1 MKLRN
6 GNILVFGG
14 GSGIGKAIPKRLAAD
29 GAKVMIVGRDN
40 AKLEKIYKEIGSDN
54 ICYKAFDICDIS
66 RHFELFSACAE
77 TLGGLNAFVNSS
89 AVSLESIGRGYE
101 PWDITED
108 EWDMQTNVNFKAAY
122 FLMRNEIDYML
133 QREIHGNILNLA
145 SNAACMD
152 IIGNYGASKEAIIK
166 WTRAFGKKCGHNG
179 IVLNGIAPGATLTP
193 MISSYAQSASQEYK
207 RHAIERFILP
217 EEIAELAFYLMSDYG
232 EIVCG
237 HTVIADGG
245 DNAATL

>member
-6 GNILVFGG
+6 ENVLVFGG
-14 GSGIGKAIPKRLAAD
+14 GSGIGKAIAKRFAD
-29 GAKVMIVGRDN
+29 EGAKVMIVGRN
-40 AKLEKIYKEIGSDN
+40 EAKLENACNEIGLNN
-54 ICYKAFDICDIS
+54 ISFKAFDICDIS
-66 RHFELFSACAE
+66 RHFELFADCAK
-77 TLGGLNAFVNSS
+77 TLGRVDAFVNSS
-89 AVSLESIGRGYE
+89 AVSLESVGRGYE
-101 PWDITED
+101 PWDITEQ
-108 EWDMQTNVNFKAAY
+108 EWDMQTSVNFKAAY

-133 QREIHGNILNLA
+133 QNKIRGNILNIA

-152 IIGNYGASKEAIIK
+152 IIGSYGASKEAIIK
-166 WTRAFGKKCGHNG
+166 WTRAFGKKYGHNG
-179 IVLNGIAPGATLTP
+179 IILNGIAPGATLTP
-193 MISSYAQSASQEYK
+193 MISSYAKTATQEYK

-237 HTVIADGG
+237 HTVVADGG